1 MPNITRTVC
10 DTGGIFKPG
19 SKSEFR
25 DELLTLAGAD
35 DLLEGTILARDSVS
49 LKLVLYVKAGST
61 NQNNIP
67 KVILPYAVSASG
79 AGDIRVRVAIKGE
92 FIKERLVIDL
102 DQNDTNIDAL
112 VIDQLRAV
120 GLTAVSAQQLAA
132 LDP

>member
-25 DELLTLAGAD
+25 DETLNLAGAD

-67 KVILPYAVSASG
+67 KAVLPYAASF
-79 AGDIRVRVAIKGE
+79 AGGDVRVRVAIKGE

-102 DQNDTNIDAL
+102 DQNDSNIDGL

-120 GLTAVSAQQLAA
+120 GLTAVNAQQLAA